1 MLMICMEIY
10 PLFAALWLSHIARKA
25 LTPGRVSGPP
35 RERQPQGARRHRE
48 ASSGGGGGGG
58 GGAREKERMR
68 REKGGSNRRSSGYGV
83 IADIVVKIA
92 YFCLVFVFVLESGH
106 VVAID

>member
-1 MLMICMEIY
+1 
-10 PLFAALWLSHIARKA
+10 
-25 LTPGRVSGPP
+25 
-35 RERQPQGARRHRE
+35 
-48 ASSGGGGGGG
+48 
-58 GGAREKERMR
+58 MR
-68 REKGGSNRRSSGYGV
+68 TEKGGSNRRSSGYGV

>member
-1 MLMICMEIY
+1 MQLLIIISIKY
-10 PLFAALWLSHIARKA
+10 YKNNRRKGSRIGKHVKC
-25 LTPGRVSGPP
+25 TEK
-35 RERQPQGARRHRE
+35 RERE
-48 ASSGGGGGGG
+48 
-58 GGAREKERMR
+58 

-83 IADIVVKIA
+83 IADIVVKIE